1 MLERNETMQ
10 SRQEK
15 VQTKKLQV
23 LILEDSRTDALLM
36 ERELQ
41 RKWQDIRCETVTSE
55 AGYLSALHLQNWDLI
70 LSDYKM
76 PDYDGLQALEQLQ
89 EMELDI
95 PFVLVSGFLDED
107 IVLKAVNLGV
117 RDYLRKDNLERLVP
131 LVERIQ
137 LEKRY
142 QWREAELRQQQS
154 FLIELLELLNGRQN
168 IEQVYQEIVE
178 WIREFGKFRAV
189 GIRLMELGH
198 CRFKAMTGFLEMQMS
213 KNSVDVPKPDF
224 DKEEIISD
232 MIYECLNCENQETA
246 NGEKSICWLND
257 LTKHGD
263 FIMKYPGLNSDEK
276 MWILINYQSVA
287 ILPFH
292 QNGEL
297 TGMLQLVGVSKDKFN
312 KELVEFYLKVCNVI
326 EIANNRS
333 VMEQT
338 LWEQGEMIRRV
349 IEQSTNVFYLMTPDY
364 RLSYISEHV
373 DKLFGYTANEL
384 QLSWMDKL
392 TTNPLNK
399 EGLRKTR
406 EILENGGYQAPFEL
420 EFLSKSGESL
430 LVEVNHTPMRENGR
444 IVEIVGTLTDLS
456 KLKRSEIALLER
468 DRQYNNLVNKAKV
481 GVAIDDRAGNIVYF
495 NDTFAELFG
504 YQRQELSYMP
514 FSKIIHQA
522 DIDKMKGYHQR
533 HIKGE
538 GEEDRYELRGIRK
551 DGTIIYNE
559 VNVDII
565 LNKNGDFQGTRIY
578 LWDITDRKRNEILLN
593 TMYQIAQSIHKT
605 ENTAELFEEIRHLL
619 SHVMDTTNIFIALY
633 HPDTDELT
641 IPLSADSEDDIECYP
656 AGKTL
661 SKYVI
666 KQGKALLL
674 YEADMD
680 ILTTK
685 GEIDMVGKPSK
696 VWLGSPLIYKSEI
709 SGVIVVQSYDNPD
722 LYTQRD
728 LEVLE
733 FVSEEIASALKRK
746 QMDEQLQQ
754 TLAVLQ
760 ESKENLTREVE
771 KKVNELRDKDITL
784 EQRSRQAAIGEMISR
799 LGHNWRQPLNTIS
812 SIVQSIGDANDF
824 DDLTDELLEKKIK
837 DCMLT
842 VKGLSSQI
850 DKLRFVYRCDESLE
864 DFDARDILKEVINTN
879 ENRFKNNDIEL
890 IYEPGE
896 SYILYGGPSEFHQA
910 INYVLSNAFEILLE
924 RKVKKPWVKVEQC
937 TCHGE
942 LQISISDNGGG
953 VAEELGD
960 KIFELFISTKSKLN
974 NTGLGL
980 NLARLII
987 EQHLNGR
994 LYLVNQ
1000 KEGAEFVFKLKKQ
1013 AADAEKIEAD

>member
-1 MLERNETMQ
+1 MLERNVTMQ
-10 SRQEK
+10 SKQEEVIAK
-15 VQTKKLQV
+15 ELQV
-23 LILEDSRTDALLM
+23 LILEDSRTDAQLM
-36 ERELQ
+36 KRELQ
-41 RKWQDIRCETVTSE
+41 RRWQGIRCETITSE
-55 AGYLSALHLQNWDLI
+55 AGYLSALHLQSWDLI

-76 PDYDGLQALEQLQ
+76 PDYNGLQALEQLQ
-89 EMELDI
+89 EMDIDI
-95 PFVLVSGFLDED
+95 PFVLVSGFLDEE

-131 LVERIQ
+131 SVERIQ
-137 LEKRY
+137 LEKQY
-142 QWREAELRQQQS
+142 QWREAKLRQQQS

-189 GIRLMELGH
+189 GIRLVELGH
-198 CRFKAMTGFLEMQMS
+198 CRFKAMTGFQELEMS
-213 KNSVDVPKPDF
+213 RNARELPKPDF
-224 DKEEIISD
+224 AKEEIISD
-232 MIYECLNCENQETA
+232 MIYECLNRKNQEA
-246 NGEKSICWLND
+246 EMGEKSIFWLND
-257 LTKHGD
+257 LTKQED
-263 FIMKYPGLNSDEK
+263 FIMKHPGINSDEK
-276 MWILINYQSVA
+276 MWVLLNYQSVA

-297 TGMLQLVGVSKDKFN
+297 TGMLQLVGINKDKF
-312 KELVEFYLKVCNVI
+312 EEEMVEFYLKVCNVI

-373 DKLFGYTANEL
+373 EKLFGYTAEEL
-384 QLSWMDKL
+384 QLNWLDKL
-392 TTNPLNK
+392 TTNPLNQ
-399 EGLRKTR
+399 EGLQKTY
-406 EILENGGYQAPFEL
+406 EVLESGGYQAPFEL
-420 EFLSKSGESL
+420 EFLTKSGESM
-430 LVEVNHTPMRENGR
+430 LVEVNQTPMRENGR

-468 DRQYNNLVNKAKV
+468 DRQYSNLVNKAKV
-481 GVAIDDRAGNIVYF
+481 GVAIDDRAGNLVYF

-504 YQRQELSYMP
+504 YQRHELNYMP
-514 FSKIIHQA
+514 FSKIIHEA
-522 DIDKMKGYHQR
+522 DIDKMKMYHQG
-533 HIKGE
+533 HIQGK
-538 GEEDRYELRGIRK
+538 GEEDRYELRGIHK

-565 LNKNGDFQGTRIY
+565 RNKNGDFQGTRIY

-593 TMYQIAQSIHKT
+593 TMYQISQSIHKT
-605 ENTAELFEEIRHLL
+605 ENTAELFEEIRMLL

-633 HPDTDELT
+633 HPKTDELT
-641 IPLSADSEDDIECYP
+641 IPLSADSEDEIECYP
-656 AGKTL
+656 AGKTM

-666 KQGKALLL
+666 KQGKAILLH
-674 YEADMD
+674 ESDMD
-680 ILTTK
+680 ILTK
-685 GEIDMVGKPSK
+685 QGKIDLIGKPSK
-696 VWLGSPLIYKSEI
+696 VWLGSPLVYKSEI
-709 SGVIVVQSYDNPD
+709 NGVIVVQSYDNPD

-733 FVSEEIASALKRK
+733 FVSDEIASALKRK
-746 QMDEQLQQ
+746 QMDEQLQK
-754 TLAVLQ
+754 TLEKLTKS
-760 ESKENLTREVE
+760 EKNLTCEVE
-771 KKVNELRDKDITL
+771 IKVNELRDKDIKL

-824 DDLTDELLEKKIK
+824 DDLTDEFLEQKIK
-837 DCMLT
+837 DCMQT
-842 VKGLSSQI
+842 VKGLSTQI
-850 DKLRFVYRCDESLE
+850 DKLRFVYRCDEVLE
-864 DFDARDILKEVINTN
+864 DFDARDVLKEVIVSN
-879 ENRFKNNDIEL
+879 ENRFKNNDIEI

-924 RKVKKPWVKVEQC
+924 RKVKNPWVKVTQKICQE
-937 TCHGE
+937 E
-942 LQISISDNGGG
+942 LQIRISDNGGG
-953 VAEELGD
+953 VDEKFGD

-1000 KEGAEFVFKLKKQ
+1000 KEGAEFVFRLSRL
-1013 AADAEKIEAD
+1013 APDTGE

>member
-1 MLERNETMQ
+1 MLDKQGAKPSKIGNEDA
-10 SRQEK
+10 K
-15 VQTKKLQV
+15 NLQV

-41 RKWQDIRCETVTSE
+41 RRWQGIRCETVSSE
-55 AGYLSALHLQNWDLI
+55 AAYLSALHFQGWDLI

-76 PDYDGLQALEQLQ
+76 PDYNGLQALEQLQ
-89 EMELDI
+89 ELDIDI
-95 PFVLVSGFLDED
+95 PFVLVSGFLDEEV
-107 IVLKAVNLGV
+107 VLQAVNLGV

-142 QWREAELRQQQS
+142 QWREARIRQYQS
-154 FLIELLELLNGRQN
+154 FLIELLELLNSSQN

-178 WIREFGKFRAV
+178 WIREFGMFRAV
-189 GIRLMELGH
+189 GIRLVESDH
-198 CRFKAMTGFLEMQMS
+198 FHFKAMSGFQEMEKS
-213 KNSVDVPKPDF
+213 KTPGSISQPDF
-224 DKEEIISD
+224 VKEEIISD
-232 MIYECLNCENQETA
+232 MIHECLKNRDSEETSG
-246 NGEKSICWLND
+246 NSQYWLND
-257 LTKHGD
+257 LADYKD
-263 FIMKYPGLNSDEK
+263 FIMKFPDLNSDEK
-276 MWILINYQSVA
+276 MWVLLNYQSVA

-297 TGMLQLVGVSKDKFN
+297 SGLLQLVGVKKDKFD
-312 KELVEFYLKVCNVI
+312 EDLVEFYLKVCNVI

-349 IEQSTNVFYLMTPDY
+349 IEHSSNVIFLMTPDFH
-364 RLSYISEHV
+364 LSYISELV
-373 DKLFGYTANEL
+373 VKLFGYSVEEL
-384 QLSWMDKL
+384 QTNWVDKL
-392 TTNPLNK
+392 TTNPLNQAGLKKTRKSLK
-399 EGLRKTR
+399 EGT
-406 EILENGGYQAPFEL
+406 YQGPFKL
-420 EFLSKSGESL
+420 EFMSKSGETM
-430 LVEVNHTPMRENGR
+430 LVEVNYTPMRENGR

-456 KLKRSEIALLER
+456 KLKRSEIAVLER
-468 DRQYNNLVNKAKV
+468 DRQYTNLVSKAKV
-481 GVAIDDRAGNIVYF
+481 GVAIDDKAGNIVYL

-504 YQRQELSYMP
+504 YQRNELSYIP
-514 FSKIIHQA
+514 FSKIIHEA
-522 DIDKMKGYHQR
+522 DREKMKYYHQM
-533 HIKGE
+533 HIQGK

-565 LNKNGDFQGTRIY
+565 RNNNGDFQGTRIY

-605 ENTAELFEEIRHLL
+605 ENTAELFEEIRMLL
-619 SHVMDTTNIFIALY
+619 SYVMDTTNIFIALY
-633 HPDTDELT
+633 NPQTDELT
-641 IPLSADSEDDIECYP
+641 IPLSADSEDEIECYP

-666 KQGKALLL
+666 AQGKAALL

-680 ILTTK
+680 ILTAN
-685 GEIDMVGKPSK
+685 GEIDLVGKPSK
-696 VWLGSPLIYKSEI
+696 VWLGAPLVYKSEI
-709 SGVIVVQSYDNPD
+709 SGVIVVQSYDNPN

-733 FVSEEIASALKRK
+733 FVSDEIASALKRK
-746 QMDEQLQQ
+746 QMDEKLQI
-754 TLAVLQ
+754 TLAELQ
-760 ESKENLTREVE
+760 ESEKNLTREVE
-771 KKVNELRDKDITL
+771 KKVNELREKDITL

-799 LGHNWRQPLNTIS
+799 LGHNWRQPLNTIG

-824 DDLTDELLEKKIK
+824 DDLTDELLEEKIGN
-837 DCMLT
+837 CLQT
-842 VKGLSSQI
+842 VKELSSQI
-850 DKLRFVYRCDESLE
+850 DKLRFIYRCDDVLE
-864 DFDARDILKEVINTN
+864 DFEVCDVMSEVIDSNQ
-879 ENRFKNNDIEL
+879 NRFKNNLIDL
-890 IYEPGE
+890 IYEQGD
-896 SYILYGGPSEFHQA
+896 SYILYGARSEFHQA

-924 RKVKKPWVKVEQC
+924 RKVEKPWVKVKQQVC
-937 TCHGE
+937 QGE
-942 LQISISDNGGG
+942 LLISISDNGGG
-953 VAEELGD
+953 VDEKLGE

-994 LYLVNQ
+994 LILVN
-1000 KEGAEFVFKLKKQ
+1000 KPEGAEFVFKLSKQ
-1013 AADAEKIEAD
+1013 TADSEKIEAN